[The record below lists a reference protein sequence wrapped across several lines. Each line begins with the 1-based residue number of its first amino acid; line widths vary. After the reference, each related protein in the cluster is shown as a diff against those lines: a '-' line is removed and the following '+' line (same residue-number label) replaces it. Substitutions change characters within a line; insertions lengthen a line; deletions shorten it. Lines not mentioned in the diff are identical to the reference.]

1 MLKRI
6 PVTQLRLGMFVQ
18 SLCGSWLDHPFWKRG
33 GFLLDSQADLQRLR
47 ESAVKEVWIDASKGL
62 DLPEEAA
69 VSAAAVLPVTM
80 PAGPSPARVAL

>member
-47 ESAVKEVWIDASKGL
+47 ESAVKEVWIDASKG
-62 DLPEEAA
+62 
-69 VSAAAVLPVTM
+69 
-80 PAGPSPARVAL
+80 